1 MGMQENYAVVVIRK
15 LFRILDGR
23 DSNKYPLNRHELGSG
38 LPVEVLRTK
47 PTVAKL
53 SGRFIA

>member
-1 MGMQENYAVVVIRK
+1 MQENYAVVVIRK

-23 DSNKYPLNRHELGSG
+23 DSNKYPLNRRELGSG
-38 LPVEVLRTK
+38 LPAEVLRTK

-53 SGRFIA
+53 SGIFIG